1 MANLN
6 FIPFPIRTNFFSGL
20 LSKKIYLH
28 YLKMPKEMIHF
39 FSLAFFGV
47 QMKSF
52 SDCGNTED

>member
-39 FSLAFFGV
+39 FSLAFFWC
-47 QMKSF
+47 
-52 SDCGNTED
+52 SDEVFF